1 MLDWVFSERFELRTF
16 GLRKEVSLSCA
27 DARMI
32 ASAACRS
39 QKRILFL
46 LTVLCRSGLSTISY
60 MEIAKLI
67 GTSRNAVANSI
78 LKLLANGKIRRHI
91 GGHYLTADGHYGT
104 ERNQYTVPLCKQ
116 KRDESTAEF
125 SLGEV
130 KENFDASYIRCMEL
144 LTDQEKRQYFSPKE
158 LVEMTGVQE
167 EALIR
172 IDLEGQPHAF
182 QSDVYG
188 MLVAYEYNGVRYY
201 PLLDVVKCLKVNQP
215 RTIVQRCKEKKLFAI
230 PAGRQIADKGF
241 VDAACL
247 RGILERSKST
257 EKQPL
262 MDWLLPSITGAELR
276 WLDAS
281 GVWQRSTLTD
291 EASLSTL
298 RTLLSTHQEV
308 GALMAGCPFGR
319 RLLTLTFEG
328 GAQSTLDLA
337 CDSCSIFRV
346 EGREFRY
353 AHGMYGA
360 NGKSPSSDLLFCL
373 FSDVPVMQ

>member
-1 MLDWVFSERFELRTF
+1 MLSELIPEDIPCPKVQNRTQCKTPSSKKVEWSTAPLTETGTRHNQMRSIAVYLRAQGHGREACRKAMLEWYEEQDPALIRSDRETVLRDMEEMLDWVFSERFELRTS
-16 GLRKEVSLSCA
+16 GLRKQISLSSA

-46 LTVLCRSGLSTISY
+46 LTVLCRSGLSAISY
-60 MEIAKLI
+60 IEIAQLI

-78 LKLLANGKIRRHI
+78 LKLLASGKIQRSI

-104 ERNQYTVPLCKQ
+104 ERNQYTVPFCKQ
-116 KRDESTAEF
+116 KHGERTAEF

-158 LVEMTGVQE
+158 LAEMADVQE

-172 IDLEGQPHAF
+172 IDLKGQPHVF
-182 QSDVYG
+182 QNDAYG
-188 MLVAYEYNGVRYY
+188 TLVAYEYDGVRYY

-230 PAGRQIADKGF
+230 PAGRQIAGKGF

-257 EKQPL
+257 EKQLL
-262 MDWLLPSITGAELR
+262 MDWLLNE
-276 WLDAS
+276 
-281 GVWQRSTLTD
+281 
-291 EASLSTL
+291 E
-298 RTLLSTHQEV
+298 E
-308 GALMAGCPFGR
+308 
-319 RLLTLTFEG
+319 
-328 GAQSTLDLA
+328 
-337 CDSCSIFRV
+337 
-346 EGREFRY
+346 
-353 AHGMYGA
+353 
-360 NGKSPSSDLLFCL
+360 
-373 FSDVPVMQ
+373 

>member
-1 MLDWVFSERFELRTF
+1 MTYLLRIQQIPGALLQEIIPNDLAHAAYEELKGSKRKRGKNTGISTDPLTETGTRHNQMRSIAVYLRTQGHSREACRKAMLEWYEAQDPALIRSDRETVLHDMEEMLDWVFSERFELRTS
-16 GLRKEVSLSCA
+16 GLRKQISLSSA

-46 LTVLCRSGLSTISY
+46 LTVLCRSGLSAISY
-60 MEIAKLI
+60 IEIAQLI

-78 LKLLANGKIRRHI
+78 LNLLASGKIQRHI

-158 LVEMTGVQE
+158 SAEMKGAAE

-172 IDLEGQPHAF
+172 IDLEGQPHVF
-182 QSDVYG
+182 QNDAYG
-188 MLVAYEYNGVRYY
+188 TLVAYEYNGVRYY

-230 PAGRQIADKGF
+230 PAGRQIAGKGF

-262 MDWLLPSITGAELR
+262 MDWLLNEEE
-276 WLDAS
+276 WKN
-281 GVWQRSTLTD
+281 
-291 EASLSTL
+291 E
-298 RTLLSTHQEV
+298 
-308 GALMAGCPFGR
+308 
-319 RLLTLTFEG
+319 
-328 GAQSTLDLA
+328 
-337 CDSCSIFRV
+337 
-346 EGREFRY
+346 
-353 AHGMYGA
+353 
-360 NGKSPSSDLLFCL
+360 
-373 FSDVPVMQ
+373 

>member
-1 MLDWVFSERFELRTF
+1 MRSIAVYLRTHGHDREACHKAMLEWYEAQDSALIRSDRETVLHDTEEMLDWVFSGRFKLRTF
-16 GLRKEVSLSCA
+16 GLRKKTSLSSA

-60 MEIAKLI
+60 VEIAQLI

-78 LKLLANGKIRRHI
+78 LKLLASGKIQRRI
-91 GGHYLTADGHYGT
+91 GGHYLTSDGHYGT
-104 ERNQYTVPLCKQ
+104 ECNQYAVPFCKQ

-158 LVEMTGVQE
+158 LAEMTGVQE

-172 IDLEGQPHAF
+172 IDLEGQPHVF
-182 QSDVYG
+182 QSAVYG
-188 MLVAYEYNGVRYY
+188 RLVAYEYNGVRYY

-230 PAGRQIADKGF
+230 PAGRQIAGKGF

-247 RGILERSKST
+247 RGILERRKST

-262 MDWLLPSITGAELR
+262 MDWLLNEEE
-276 WLDAS
+276 W
-281 GVWQRSTLTD
+281 
-291 EASLSTL
+291 
-298 RTLLSTHQEV
+298 
-308 GALMAGCPFGR
+308 
-319 RLLTLTFEG
+319 
-328 GAQSTLDLA
+328 
-337 CDSCSIFRV
+337 
-346 EGREFRY
+346 
-353 AHGMYGA
+353 
-360 NGKSPSSDLLFCL
+360 K
-373 FSDVPVMQ
+373 

>member
-1 MLDWVFSERFELRTF
+1 MEIQQIPSALLQEINPAELVHAAYEELKGSKRKRGKNTGISSDPITETGTRHNQMRSIAVYLRTHGHDREACRKAMLEWYEAQDPALIRSDRETVLHDMEEMLDWVFSERFELRTS
-16 GLRKEVSLSCA
+16 GLRKQISLSSA

-60 MEIAKLI
+60 VEIAQLI

-78 LKLLANGKIRRHI
+78 LKLLASGKIQRRI
-91 GGHYLTADGHYGT
+91 GGHYLTSDGHYGT
-104 ERNQYTVPLCKQ
+104 ECNQYTVPFCKQ

-158 LVEMTGVQE
+158 LAEMTGVQE

-172 IDLEGQPHAF
+172 IDLEGQPHVF
-182 QSDVYG
+182 QSAVYG
-188 MLVAYEYNGVRYY
+188 RLVAYEYNGVRYY

-230 PAGRQIADKGF
+230 PAGRQIAGKGF

-247 RGILERSKST
+247 RGILERNKST

-262 MDWLLPSITGAELR
+262 MDWLLNEEE
-276 WLDAS
+276 W
-281 GVWQRSTLTD
+281 
-291 EASLSTL
+291 
-298 RTLLSTHQEV
+298 
-308 GALMAGCPFGR
+308 
-319 RLLTLTFEG
+319 
-328 GAQSTLDLA
+328 
-337 CDSCSIFRV
+337 
-346 EGREFRY
+346 
-353 AHGMYGA
+353 
-360 NGKSPSSDLLFCL
+360 K
-373 FSDVPVMQ
+373 

>member
-1 MLDWVFSERFELRTF
+1 MLTKLIPEDIPCPKVQNRTQCKTPSSKKVEWSTDPLTETGTRHNQMRSIAVYLRTQGHGREACRKAMLEWYEEQDPALIRSDRETVLHDMEEMLDWVFSERFELRTS
-16 GLRKEVSLSCA
+16 GLRKKVSLSSA

-46 LTVLCRSGLSTISY
+46 LTVLCRSGLSAISY
-60 MEIAKLI
+60 IEIAQLI

-78 LKLLANGKIRRHI
+78 LKLLASGKIQRRI

-104 ERNQYTVPLCKQ
+104 ECNQYTVPFCKQ
-116 KRDESTAEF
+116 KHGERTAEF
-125 SLGEV
+125 SLEEV

-158 LVEMTGVQE
+158 LAEMTGVQE

-172 IDLEGQPHAF
+172 IDLEGQPHVF

-215 RTIVQRCKEKKLFAI
+215 RTIVQRCKEKRLFAI
-230 PAGRQIADKGF
+230 PAGRQIAGKGF

-247 RGILERSKST
+247 RGILERSKSS

-262 MDWLLPSITGAELR
+262 MDWLLNEEE
-276 WLDAS
+276 W
-281 GVWQRSTLTD
+281 
-291 EASLSTL
+291 
-298 RTLLSTHQEV
+298 
-308 GALMAGCPFGR
+308 
-319 RLLTLTFEG
+319 
-328 GAQSTLDLA
+328 
-337 CDSCSIFRV
+337 
-346 EGREFRY
+346 
-353 AHGMYGA
+353 
-360 NGKSPSSDLLFCL
+360 K
-373 FSDVPVMQ
+373 

>member
-1 MLDWVFSERFELRTF
+1 MPGALLQKIIPDELVHAAYEELKGSKQKRGKSTSISTAPLTETGTRHNQMRSIAVYLRTHGHDREACRKAMLEWYEEQDPALIRSDRETVLHDMEEMLDWVFSERFELRTS
-16 GLRKEVSLSCA
+16 GLRKKVSLSSA

-32 ASAACRS
+32 ASASCRS

-46 LTVLCRSGLSTISY
+46 LTVLCRSGLSAISY
-60 MEIAKLI
+60 VEIAQLI

-78 LKLLANGKIRRHI
+78 LKLLASGKIQRRI

-104 ERNQYTVPLCKQ
+104 ERNQYTVPFCKQ
-116 KRDESTAEF
+116 KHGERTAEF

-130 KENFDASYIRCMEL
+130 KERFNASYIRCMEL

-158 LVEMTGVQE
+158 LAEMTGVHE

-172 IDLEGQPHAF
+172 IDLEGQPHVF

-230 PAGRQIADKGF
+230 PAGRQIAGKGF

-262 MDWLLPSITGAELR
+262 MDWLLNEEE
-276 WLDAS
+276 WKN
-281 GVWQRSTLTD
+281 
-291 EASLSTL
+291 E
-298 RTLLSTHQEV
+298 
-308 GALMAGCPFGR
+308 
-319 RLLTLTFEG
+319 
-328 GAQSTLDLA
+328 
-337 CDSCSIFRV
+337 
-346 EGREFRY
+346 
-353 AHGMYGA
+353 
-360 NGKSPSSDLLFCL
+360 K
-373 FSDVPVMQ
+373 

>member
-1 MLDWVFSERFELRTF
+1 MLTKLIPEDILCPKVQNRTQCKTPSSKKVEWSTDPLTEIGTRHNQMRSIAVYLRTQGHGREACRKAMLEWYEEQDPALIRSDRETVLHDMEEMLDWVFSERFELRTSW
-16 GLRKEVSLSCA
+16 LRKKVSLSSA

-46 LTVLCRSGLSTISY
+46 LTVLCRSGLSAISY
-60 MEIAKLI
+60 VEIAQLI

-78 LKLLANGKIRRHI
+78 LKLLASGKIQRRI

-104 ERNQYTVPLCKQ
+104 ECNQYTVPFCKQ
-116 KRDESTAEF
+116 KHGERTAEF

-130 KENFDASYIRCMEL
+130 KEDFDASYIRCMEL

-158 LVEMTGVQE
+158 LAEMTGIQE

-172 IDLEGQPHAF
+172 IDLEGQPHVF

-188 MLVAYEYNGVRYY
+188 MLVAYEYNGMRYY

-230 PAGRQIADKGF
+230 PAGRQIAGKGF

-247 RGILERSKST
+247 QGILERSKST

-262 MDWLLPSITGAELR
+262 MDWLLNE
-276 WLDAS
+276 
-281 GVWQRSTLTD
+281 
-291 EASLSTL
+291 E
-298 RTLLSTHQEV
+298 E
-308 GALMAGCPFGR
+308 
-319 RLLTLTFEG
+319 
-328 GAQSTLDLA
+328 
-337 CDSCSIFRV
+337 
-346 EGREFRY
+346 
-353 AHGMYGA
+353 
-360 NGKSPSSDLLFCL
+360 
-373 FSDVPVMQ
+373 